1 MTISSTNFTVNPVH
15 LITNDI
21 SHVGDKIIVMKTAL
35 ESLGS
40 SGDHIIT
47 TTVLTQQTTNVGNLS
62 TKQSAMR
69 GGPLDK
75 TAQRNAAFYV
85 SWNDYDSNMLAVKIA
100 AHALNDPIA
109 AEALILRN
117 GYGVEKQPIP
127 ASNPEIELRDKKNE
141 TGTVIFKSQVPVT
154 KKKYAIEWA
163 YSLDNGTTWI
173 ATFATGVSK
182 REITNITVAARI
194 IGRRRFIIG
203 NNYPEAW
210 VQSSPI
216 TVT

>member
-1 MTISSTNFTVNPVH
+1 MTISSTNYTVNPVH
-15 LITNDI
+15 LITNEI
-21 SHVGDKIIVMKTAL
+21 SHVGDKIIVMKTTL
-35 ESLGS
+35 ESLAS

-47 TTVLTQQTTNVGNLS
+47 TTVLEQQTTNVGNLS

-69 GGPLDK
+69 GGPADK
-75 TAQRNAAFYV
+75 TSQRNAAFYV

-100 AHALNDPIA
+100 AIALNDPIA

-127 ASNPEIELRDKKNE
+127 VANPEIELQSKKNE
-141 TGTVIFKSQVPVT
+141 TGTVIFISKAPNT
-154 KKKYAIEWA
+154 RKKYAIEWA

-173 ATFATGVSK
+173 ASYPTGVCK
-182 REITNITVAARI
+182 REIANITVGARI

-203 NNYPEAW
+203 TNYPEAW

-216 TVT
+216 TVN